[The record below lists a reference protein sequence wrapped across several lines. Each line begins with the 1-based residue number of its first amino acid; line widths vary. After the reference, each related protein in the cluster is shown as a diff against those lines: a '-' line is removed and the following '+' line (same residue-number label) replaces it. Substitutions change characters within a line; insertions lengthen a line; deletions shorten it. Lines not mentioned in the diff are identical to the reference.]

1 MPDFDALIC
10 LKSADSAVLPY
21 AIEGIQAHAKPHT
34 ITIIAARSTIAQCQ
48 SLPHARHLRYIDE
61 DTLYSGLSLERIQSI
76 LARRI
81 HDTKRAGWYLQQF
94 LKMAYASYKLIGGGG
109 QIQNLARIIS
119 FGIAI
124 RFCCGI
130 RGFLTR
136 AAMRSLKGRE
146 STTSHILRH

>member
-21 AIEGIQAHAKPHT
+21 AIEGIQAHAKPRI

-109 QIQNLARIIS
+109 RYRI
-119 FGIAI
+119 
-124 RFCCGI
+124 
-130 RGFLTR
+130 
-136 AAMRSLKGRE
+136 
-146 STTSHILRH
+146 